1 MTQIITN
8 SLPLGVPGDLS
19 RQKAVVESYNMLVAT
34 PVTAFGLPVK
44 RAAAGSHEVT
54 GIVGGDTAAAPIGF
68 LVREMPA
75 QPGNANDY
83 SFGAGTPPVDG
94 PVNVLREGYI
104 IVRKNGA
111 AAAANGGQVYIR
123 IAAPA
128 AGQPV
133 GGIEAA
139 ADGANT
145 ILMTNCF
152 FTGAV
157 DSEGNAEVRLNV
169 GVNG

>member
-19 RQKAVVESYNMLVAT
+19 RQEAVVESYNMGTV
-34 PVTAFGLPVK
+34 PVVGFGLPVK
-44 RAAAGSHEVT
+44 REAGAPDKIT
-54 GIVGGDTAAAPIGF
+54 GIVGGDAATAVIGL
-68 LVREMPA
+68 LVRQIFS
-75 QPGNANDY
+75 QPGATNDT
-83 SFGAGTPPVDG
+83 SFGAGTPALTG
-94 PVNVLREGYI
+94 PTSIMRRGYC
-104 IVRKNGA
+104 IVKKNGA

-123 IAAPA
+123 IATPA

-145 ILMTNCF
+145 ILLTNGF

-157 DSEGNAEVRLNV
+157 DSEGNAEIRYNI